1 MSQQSKRRTT
11 PLRGALALLAMGLA
25 ALCTPQVAHA
35 QEETGDQPA
44 ISRLPETDAKVTA
57 LIAEVLEPEV
67 KIEVSIHHSKLIRTK
82 VPITRFS
89 ITEPKTLDVVQFSP
103 TEFELIGL
111 KPGQT
116 TLTLWFGDNQALRY
130 LVRVASEPAPEK
142 GEREYKELEKKL
154 NEMFPNSMVQ
164 LIPLADKLIIRGQ
177 AKDSQ
182 EATQILSLLSKRGG
196 YGTAGRGIGA
206 GRMINLGE
214 AADPKPGVKG
224 KEAPPAHD
232 VINLLNVAGEQQI
245 MLKVRIAQLDRTA
258 LRQMSAK
265 FKINSGILSLN
276 NTSGGL
282 SAVFSSVLTSQDL
295 ELALTAVNSTTYTKV
310 LAEPNLVTLNGQS
323 ASFISGGEFPVPTAV
338 GIGGVSGINT
348 QFQKFGTQL
357 TFTPTIID
365 QDRIRLKVAPS
376 FSQRDESSQDV
387 QGIPSLRNQ
396 AVTTEVDLRAGQWLA
411 IGGLLQD
418 QQEGSKKRVPFVG
431 DLPVVGTLFG
441 QTSSA
446 RHETE
451 LIVLV
456 SPELVHPMDA
466 QETPMILPGMEV
478 AEPGD
483 FSFFIGGSYIAKAE
497 GVNQCSYSC
506 PSQPCSAEASRQASR
521 ETMARPEYQRS
532 EKYYVYGPHGT
543 SQ

>member
-1 MSQQSKRRTT
+1 M
-11 PLRGALALLAMGLA
+11 LLAMSLA
-25 ALCTPQVAHA
+25 VLCPPAVATA
-35 QEETGDQPA
+35 QEEAGDQSA
-44 ISRLPETDAKVTA
+44 ISRLPETDAKVSA

-67 KIEVSIHHSKLIRTK
+67 RIEVNIHRSKLIRTK

-89 ITEPKTLDVVQFSP
+89 ITTPNTLDVVQFSP
-103 TEFELIGL
+103 TEFELIGVRQ
-111 KPGQT
+111 GQT

-130 LVRVASEPAPEK
+130 LVHVVADAKPM
-142 GEREYKELEKKL
+142 GVEREYGDLEQKI

-164 LIPLADKLIIRGQ
+164 LIPIADKLIVRGQ

-182 EATQILSLLSKRGG
+182 EATQILSVLSGG
-196 YGTAGRGIGA
+196 NRPLSRTGGLGH
-206 GRMINLGE
+206 MVNLG
-214 AADPKPGVKG
+214 
-224 KEAPPAHD
+224 PATSPRPNARD
-232 VINLLNVAGEQQI
+232 DNITSAYNIINLLNVAGEQQI
-245 MLKVRIAQLDRTA
+245 MLKVRIAQFDRTA
-258 LRQMSAK
+258 LRQMSSK

-282 SAVFSSVLTSQDL
+282 SAVFSSVLTAQDL

-323 ASFISGGEFPVPTAV
+323 ASFISGGAFPVPTAV

-357 TFTPTIID
+357 IFTPTIID
-365 QDRIRLKVAPS
+365 KDRIRLKVSPS
-376 FSQRDESSQDV
+376 FSQRDDSSNDV
-387 QGIPSLRNQ
+387 QGIPSIKNQ

-418 QQEGSKKRVPFVG
+418 QQTGSKKRVPFVG
-431 DLPVVGTLFG
+431 ELPVVGALFG
-441 QTSSA
+441 TSSVA

-466 QETPMILPGMEV
+466 QETPLILPGMEV
-478 AEPGD
+478 TEPGD
-483 FSFFIGGSYIAKAE
+483 FAFYLGGSYIAKSE
-497 GVNQCSYSC
+497 GIQPCSYSC
-506 PSQPCSAEASRQASR
+506 PGQPCAEMSHQAIR

-532 EKYYVYGPHGT
+532 EKYYVYGEHGT